1 MILEKNDGKMSMNR
15 GRKEH
20 RRMNNKNVLLDEQNY
35 KHENKE
41 RLCYCCNQLQ
51 ESSGDLIKH
60 KMSGRAYMSEFDSME
75 FTIQLCEQCNADM
88 EVEEEWFDN
97 DESFDEVTGQWINE
111 AYIINMVETFP
122 IHNQEYVYNS
132 VNHLCPPHDIM
143 DRVEW
148 IKLQQD

>member
-1 MILEKNDGKMSMNR
+1 MNR
-15 GRKEH
+15 GRKER
-20 RRMNNKNVLLDEQNY
+20 RRMDNKNVLLDEQNY

-51 ESSGDLIKH
+51 ESSGDLVKH

-75 FTIQLCEQCNADM
+75 FTIQLCEKCNADM

-97 DESFDEVTGQWINE
+97 EKSLDATTGQWLNE
-111 AYIINMVETFP
+111 AYIINMVETFSV
-122 IHNQEYVYNS
+122 HNQEYVYNG
-132 VNHLCPPHDIM
+132 VNHLCPSHDVM
-143 DRVEW
+143 DREEW